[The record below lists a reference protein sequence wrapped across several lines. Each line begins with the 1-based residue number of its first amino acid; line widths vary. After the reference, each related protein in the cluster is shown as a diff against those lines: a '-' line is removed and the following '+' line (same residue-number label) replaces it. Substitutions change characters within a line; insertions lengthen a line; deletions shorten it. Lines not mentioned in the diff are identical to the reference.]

1 MRPSETSTPA
11 DTGWTETAFAVPESA
26 TATMSV
32 DPATGDRRR
41 EAVIFASDGLTIV
54 DRVQIGARTGWSP
67 TRGGGEPSVVFLRAG
82 LFECRTLNDFVLT
95 ESSHVKVYNAA
106 HEYNFRRVQDGGE
119 HFTLFYPGRAFME
132 EAFADAGFQ
141 ASCESDIHYRHLKL
155 YRMLRRQAADALD
168 VGEAAFELMGRVAG
182 TFGSSRPVRP
192 AGPAV
197 RRRLRDAQAYVAA
210 DPARDHRLSEV
221 ARIAG
226 CSEFHFAR
234 LFRAETGQSLRSYRR
249 RLRLRLA
256 LRLISEGQ
264 DDLTRV
270 ALDSGFNSH
279 SHMTA
284 TFQQSMGRT
293 PSAAR
298 SQISIAR
305 H

>member
-1 MRPSETSTPA
+1 MSPSETASAP
-11 DTGWTETAFAVPESA
+11 DLGWVETAFAVPDDA
-26 TATMSV
+26 RAAVSV
-32 DPATGDRRR
+32 DPVTGDRRK
-41 EAVIFASDGLTIV
+41 EAVIFAADGLTIV
-54 DRVQIGARTGWSP
+54 DRVQTGTKTDWGP

-82 LFECRTLNDFVLT
+82 LFECRTNRDYVLT
-95 ESSHVKVYNAA
+95 ESSHVKVYDAA

-119 HFTLFYPGRAFME
+119 HFTLVYPGKAFMD
-132 EAFADAGFQ
+132 EAFAGAGFQ
-141 ASCESDIHYRHLKL
+141 ASCASEIHYRHLKL
-155 YRMLRRQAADALD
+155 YRMLRKATADQLE
-168 VGEAAFELMGRVAG
+168 VCEAALELMGQVAG
-182 TFGSSRPVRP
+182 VFGSRRGVS
-192 AGPAV
+192 AASPAV
-197 RRRLRDAQAYVAA
+197 RRRLQDAQAYVAA

-234 LFRAETGQSLRSYRR
+234 LFRAEVGEPLRSYRR

-264 DDLTRV
+264 DDLTQV
-270 ALDSGFNSH
+270 ALESGFNSH
-279 SHMTA
+279 SHMSA

-298 SQISIAR
+298 SQISISR

>member
-1 MRPSETSTPA
+1 MRPELSTPSGQ
-11 DTGWTETAFAVPESA
+11 GWTDAAFAVPPSA
-26 TATMSV
+26 SPSESV
-32 DPATGDRRR
+32 DPVTGDRRS
-41 EAVIFASDGLTIV
+41 EVIIYASDGLTIV
-54 DRVQIGARTGWSP
+54 DRVQTGARTDWSP
-67 TRGGGEPSVVFLRAG
+67 PRGGGEPSVVFLRAG
-82 LFECRTLNDFVLT
+82 LFECRTTSDFVLT

-132 EAFADAGFQ
+132 EAFAGAGFQ
-141 ASCESDIHYRHLKL
+141 TSCESDVHYRHLKL
-155 YRMLRRQAADALD
+155 YRLLRRQAADSLEID
-168 VGEAAFELMGRVAG
+168 EAAFELLGRVAG
-182 TFGSSRPVRP
+182 AFGSSRPVRQ

-210 DPARDHRLSEV
+210 DPARDHRLSDV

-234 LFRAETGQSLRSYRR
+234 LFRAEIGESLRSYRR

-270 ALDSGFNSH
+270 ALDCGFNSH

-298 SQISIAR
+298 AQISIAR